1 MGNYHSLK
9 VSRLAN
15 IATRIDMKKWISL
28 LLCFQL
34 LTLNFAWAQSED
46 DIIKSTQDDML
57 MVVAAGGAGAVLGL
71 STLSFYDTPSK
82 NISNI
87 WTGAAI
93 GIIAGV
99 IFVAYNSAQKGSEE
113 LVSQHSS
120 EGFSTTERSQWHA
133 KSSQNLSSRPVQ
145 FASDFFHYTF

>member
-1 MGNYHSLK
+1 
-9 VSRLAN
+9 
-15 IATRIDMKKWISL
+15 MKKWISL
-28 LLCFQL
+28 LMCFQF
-34 LTLNFAWAQSED
+34 LTLNMVWAQSED
-46 DIIKSTQDDML
+46 DIIKNTQDDML

-82 NISNI
+82 SISNI

-99 IFVAYNSAQKGSEE
+99 IFVAYNSAQKGSED

-120 EGFSTTERSQWHA
+120 ERFSTPERAEWHA
-133 KSSQNLSSRPVQ
+133 KNSQFLSAQSVQ
-145 FASDFFHYTF
+145 FATDLLKYSF